1 MSERPRP
8 PEDLPAGNGHSGPAA
23 AASPPADT
31 GHSGPAATP
40 ADDRPGALS
49 AILANRWAVIL
60 RRFRDYIHQ
69 Q

>member
-8 PEDLPAGNGHSGPAA
+8 PEDLPAGA
-23 AASPPADT
+23 

-60 RRFRDYIHQ
+60 RRFRDYMHQ

>member
-8 PEDLPAGNGHSGPAA
+8 PEDLPVGNGHSGPAA
-23 AASPPADT
+23 AASPPAD
-31 GHSGPAATP
+31 
-40 ADDRPGALS
+40 DRPGALA

-60 RRFRDYIHQ
+60 RRFRDYMHQ

>member
-8 PEDLPAGNGHSGPAA
+8 PEDLPAGNGRSGPAA
-23 AASPPADT
+23 AASPLAGD

-60 RRFRDYIHQ
+60 RRFRDYMHQ

>member
-8 PEDLPAGNGHSGPAA
+8 PEDLPVGNGHSGPAV
-23 AASPPADT
+23 AASR
-31 GHSGPAATP
+31 P
-40 ADDRPGALS
+40 ADDRPGALA

-60 RRFRDYIHQ
+60 RRFRDYMHQ

>member
-8 PEDLPAGNGHSGPAA
+8 PEDLPVGNGHSGPAA
-23 AASPPADT
+23 AASP
-31 GHSGPAATP
+31 P